1 MCVFVYVCTCVR
13 VERFLYEKKNS
24 DSYLFKALT
33 VLILKIME
41 ISFIFDQTRLL
52 MVLYV
57 NQTCQ
62 SINGGSLEILFAVPL
77 TLS

>member
-1 MCVFVYVCTCVR
+1 MFVYVCTCVR